1 MEEIVIVS
9 YEELLQMAREQYVFQ
24 EKLSFKPQSVIRR
37 DIGIP
42 VVRNIGV
49 ISGKK
54 RAARGY

>member
-1 MEEIVIVS
+1 MEGEIIVT
-9 YEELLQMAREQYVFQ
+9 YEELLKMAREQYVFQ

-37 DIGIP
+37 DIGIA
-42 VVRNIGV
+42 VVRNIGH